1 MDSCRKYLLTAIT
14 FVVFIIPAELLGQ
27 SGTWRASDYF
37 SLMNHIDKRLMRKRI
52 CEQERRQYIPPSIA
66 DTIFD
71 SDSIDVLLVDTTS
84 DPVIG
89 AFEEYSVCD
98 DTVGVFCM
106 PVTWYKLESLLEKS
120 SRYAKLVERIR
131 AGQYQEIKYNK
142 EFRRLLY
149 EDTNNRDFFTVP
161 PRYSSKM
168 CYFKINN
175 TCKRKQTY
183 DMWIFFYDYEADV
196 ILMIRKSI
204 ESNQLYRRFN
214 HYRYRRACLLR
225 SKIFDVNSLFFE

>member
-1 MDSCRKYLLTAIT
+1 MASCRKYLLIAIT
-14 FVVFIIPAELLGQ
+14 FVVFIIPSELLGQ

-37 SLMNHIDKRLMRKRI
+37 SLMHHIDKRLKRKRI
-52 CEQERRQYIPPSIA
+52 LGQERRQYIPPSIA
-66 DTIFD
+66 ETIFD

-89 AFEEYSVCD
+89 AFEEYSFCD

-106 PVTWYKLESLLEKS
+106 PVTWYKQESLLEK
-120 SRYAKLVERIR
+120 AKLVERIR
-131 AGQYQEIKYNK
+131 TGQYQEIRYNK

-149 EDTNNRDFFTVP
+149 EDINTRDPFMAP
-161 PRYSSKM
+161 RRYSGKM

-183 DMWIFFYDYEADV
+183 DMLVFFYDYEDDV
-196 ILMIRKSI
+196 ILVMHKSI
-204 ESNQLYRRFN
+204 ESNRLYRQFN
-214 HYRYRRACLLR
+214 NYRIRGGCWAG
-225 SKIFDVNSLFFE
+225 LFCS